1 MSFFRY
7 TGRRLLHLIPVLLGI
22 SILAFL
28 LGVLSPGDPARM
40 ALSQGVNEPTQ
51 EEIEKKREE
60 LGLNAPLTVQYG
72 CWISRALRGDLGTS
86 YLTKK
91 PVLEELKRRAPITV
105 RVAFFSFLL
114 VILIGVSGGIYLAA
128 AKRGILYRLVNTLS
142 VAVISI
148 PGFCVALIL
157 IWVFSERL
165 RILPTS
171 GVSGW
176 KSYVMP
182 AMALALPNIGSIM
195 RLTQSSIEKEMGKRY
210 VEAAYSK
217 GYGELSIIFLHV
229 LRNSMIPVVTMA
241 GNFLGGILGGAA
253 VVEGIFSIPG
263 LGGYALTAI
272 SGRDYPA
279 LQGYVLI
286 TGAVF
291 VLLHFLVDLISYGL
305 NPQIQLGEAR

>member
-1 MSFFRY
+1 
-7 TGRRLLHLIPVLLGI
+7 
-22 SILAFL
+22 
-28 LGVLSPGDPARM
+28 M

-60 LGLNAPLTVQYG
+60 LGLNAPLAVQYG
-72 CWISRALRGDLGTS
+72 RWISRALRGDLGTS

-105 RVAFFSFLL
+105 HVAFFSFLL
-114 VILIGVSGGIYLAA
+114 VILIGVSGGIYLSA
-128 AKRGILYRLVNTLS
+128 AKKGVLYRLVNTLS
-142 VAVISI
+142 IAVISI
-148 PGFCVALIL
+148 PGFCVSLLL
-157 IWVFSERL
+157 IWGFSERL

-176 KSYVMP
+176 KSYIMP
-182 AMALALPNIGSIM
+182 AIALALPSIGNIM
-195 RLTQSSIEKEMGKRY
+195 RMMQSSIEKEMGKQY

-217 GYGELSIIFLHV
+217 GFGKAYVIFWHV
-229 LRNSMIPVVTMA
+229 LRNSLIPVVTMA

-253 VVEGIFSIPG
+253 VIEGIFSIPG

-291 VLLHFLVDLISYGL
+291 VILHFLVDLISYGL

>member
-1 MSFFRY
+1 MGFFRY

-60 LGLNAPLTVQYG
+60 LGLNAPLMVQYG

-195 RLTQSSIEKEMGKRY
+195 RLTQSSIEKEMGETVRRSCIFQRLWRVIY
-210 VEAAYSK
+210 YFPACAAKFYDSGCYNGGK
-217 GYGELSIIFLHV
+217 FSW
-229 LRNSMIPVVTMA
+229 
-241 GNFLGGILGGAA
+241 GNFGRCGSRRRNFFHTGPWRICADCDFRPGLSGAA
-253 VVEGIFSIPG
+253 GLCSDYGRSVCSVAFSG
-263 LGGYALTAI
+263 
-272 SGRDYPA
+272 
-279 LQGYVLI
+279 
-286 TGAVF
+286 
-291 VLLHFLVDLISYGL
+291 
-305 NPQIQLGEAR
+305 